1 MVPNPQFLLSRC
13 LVYVYHYSRATLA
26 LIMYVMIRNF
36 DVILS
41 LSSLLL
47 PFISDLCQ
55 DLFLSNDSLTYIMKY
70 DY

>member
-1 MVPNPQFLLSRC
+1 
-13 LVYVYHYSRATLA
+13 
-26 LIMYVMIRNF
+26 MYVMIGNF